1 MSIGKVVTVTVAI
14 CMVAA
19 MSAHADTTIAN
30 NITLTADV
38 DWRADGV
45 VTVPQGVTVDLNGH
59 TLWVSGLAGADTFMG
74 DFRSDVEAFAKRIG
88 YEVVYE
94 S

>member
-1 MSIGKVVTVTVAI
+1 MKKQNETNACVGCRRLPWIKFGWHRVT
-14 CMVAA
+14 
-19 MSAHADTTIAN
+19 
-30 NITLTADV
+30 L
-38 DWRADGV
+38 
-45 VTVPQGVTVDLNGH
+45 
-59 TLWVSGLAGADTFMG
+59 MG